1 MWGRIPLCY
10 ISSPKRKTSLI
21 DALLDIL
28 TYTFCKLLGKKPFK
42 DKLQPSSSL
51 AGATSSK
58 TQTTSKKAK
67 LDKASRKRRHVSSS
81 SDYSEDE
88 SGSYD
93 TSDEEDAASEAKDK
107 MSKPKS
113 KSTTIKRLLQAAS
126 EPGSS
131 NKLSV
136 SVQTEGRSYTL
147 HIAKILSD
155 KNALAWVSMFFT

>member
-1 MWGRIPLCY
+1 M
-10 ISSPKRKTSLI
+10 
-21 DALLDIL
+21 
-28 TYTFCKLLGKKPFK
+28 
-42 DKLQPSSSL
+42 QPSSSL

-93 TSDEEDAASEAKDK
+93 TSDEEDAASEAKNK
-107 MSKPKS
+107 MSRPKS

-136 SVQTEGRSYTL
+136 SVQTEGKS
-147 HIAKILSD
+147 
-155 KNALAWVSMFFT
+155 

>member
-1 MWGRIPLCY
+1 MRGI
-10 ISSPKRKTSLI
+10 LI
-21 DALLDIL
+21 F
-28 TYTFCKLLGKKPFK
+28 TFCNLLGKKPFK
-42 DKLQPSSSL
+42 DKLQQSSTL
-51 AGATSSK
+51 AAATSSK

-107 MSKPKS
+107 MSRPKS

-136 SVQTEGRSYTL
+136 SVQTEGNS
-147 HIAKILSD
+147 KVFWS
-155 KNALAWVSMFFT
+155 SP